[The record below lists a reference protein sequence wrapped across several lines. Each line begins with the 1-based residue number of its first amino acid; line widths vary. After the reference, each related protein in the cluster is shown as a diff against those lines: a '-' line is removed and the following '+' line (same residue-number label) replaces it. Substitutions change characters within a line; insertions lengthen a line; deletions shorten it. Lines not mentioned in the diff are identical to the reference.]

1 MRLTDGGGGA
11 SGRALAT
18 SWLPRLLRE
27 LPLGSPVVDIRP
39 QTLAHRSIH
48 PLTQPAYTSV
58 DVLKLKNN
66 YKATATVYLKVC
78 GRKKRGRYYENCL
91 FVCCC

>member
-1 MRLTDGGGGA
+1 MEGLDGA

-18 SWLPRLLRE
+18 SWLPRLLIA
-27 LPLGSPVVDIRP
+27 LPLGSPAVVIRP
-39 QTLAHRSIH
+39 QPLAHRSIH

-66 YKATATVYLKVC
+66 YTATATVYLKVC
-78 GRKKRGRYYENCL
+78 GRKKKRPL
-91 FVCCC
+91 L

>member
-1 MRLTDGGGGA
+1 MRLTDGGVEGGQDGA

-18 SWLPRLLRE
+18 SWLPRLLTA
-27 LPLGSPVVDIRP
+27 LPLGSPVLVIRP

-66 YKATATVYLKVC
+66 YTATATVYLKVC
-78 GRKKRGRYYENCL
+78 GREKKRPL
-91 FVCCC
+91 L

>member
-1 MRLTDGGGGA
+1 MEGLDRA

-18 SWLPRLLRE
+18 SWLPRLLIE
-27 LPLGSPVVDIRP
+27 LPPGSSALVIRP

-66 YKATATVYLKVC
+66 YTATATVYLKVC
-78 GRKKRGRYYENCL
+78 GRKEEKKKKKKRPL
-91 FVCCC
+91 L

>member
-1 MRLTDGGGGA
+1 MEGLDGA

-18 SWLPRLLRE
+18 SWLLRLLIE
-27 LPLGSPVVDIRP
+27 FPLGSSALVIRP

-48 PLTQPAYTSV
+48 PLTHPAYTSV
-58 DVLKLKNN
+58 NVLKLKNN
-66 YKATATVYLKVC
+66 YTATATVYLKAC
-78 GRKKRGRYYENCL
+78 GRKKKRSHYYENCL

>member
-1 MRLTDGGGGA
+1 MWLTDGGDEGGQDGA

-18 SWLPRLLRE
+18 SWLLRLLTE
-27 LPLGSPVVDIRP
+27 LPQGSPVLVIRP

-48 PLTQPAYTSV
+48 PLTQPAETTV

-66 YKATATVYLKVC
+66 YTATATVYLKVC
-78 GRKKRGRYYENCL
+78 GVRK
-91 FVCCC
+91 

>member
-1 MRLTDGGGGA
+1 MRLTDGGEGGGGQDGA

-18 SWLPRLLRE
+18 SWLPRLLIE
-27 LPLGSPVVDIRP
+27 LPLGSTALVIRP

-66 YKATATVYLKVC
+66 YTATATVYLKLC
-78 GRKKRGRYYENCL
+78 RRKKKRPL
-91 FVCCC
+91 L